1 MTTART
7 LHRRLEKLEAVLN
20 VLSTDDKWAIVQERA
35 LRLLSDADVESLEEI
50 AMLEI
55 AGGVIAQTPECV
67 AAMARFDNAFWTAMS
82 AENLRFTL
90 PEMDQ
95 LLAGA

>member
-1 MTTART
+1 MVTVRA

-35 LRLLSDADVESLEEI
+35 LQLISNQSAIASFEDALWM
-50 AMLEI
+50 AMGE
-55 AGGVIAQTPECV
+55 GTV
-67 AAMARFDNAFWTAMS
+67 
-82 AENLRFTL
+82 RFTI

-95 LLAGA
+95 LLAEA